1 MSIPST
7 VTATLPPIH
16 TSHYAYPTSR
26 HDHYQPAPSPYDN
39 IRNPPARLA
48 PSWPPYNPSPP
59 LPSSNRTAV
68 PVPSSRQGQS
78 PAGMALRGGTGSQQP
93 AREKRRPNWEEF
105 YRHGIPD
112 EVVYIDVTPDPPK
125 ADTGRP
131 NNTTRTVAR
140 PVSTPEHA
148 AKKRRTGQDNNY
160 DARNFSY
167 SNRRPTQLDD
177 SGSGTISTDRTTSLN
192 TTAPTSLGSHAS
204 HGSSGNYIDDQAVGQ
219 KRKRVT
225 RGQVAADAK
234 RRKEIE
240 EVNDAYSSYVPPPK
254 PPIKAKDV
262 HVPPVR
268 DVSRSPP

>member
-1 MSIPST
+1 M
-7 VTATLPPIH
+7 A
-16 TSHYAYPTSR
+16 SR
-26 HDHYQPAPSPYDN
+26 P
-39 IRNPPARLA
+39 
-48 PSWPPYNPSPP
+48 
-59 LPSSNRTAV
+59 
-68 PVPSSRQGQS
+68 
-78 PAGMALRGGTGSQQP
+78 GTDSQQP

-112 EVVYIDVTPDPPK
+112 EVVYIDVTPEPPK
-125 ADTGRP
+125 LENRRP
-131 NNTTRTVAR
+131 NHTTRTVAR
-140 PVSTPEHA
+140 PAATPEHA
-148 AKKRRTGQDNNY
+148 AKKRRTGQANNY

-167 SNRRPTQLDD
+167 SNGRPTNLDD

-204 HGSSGNYIDDQAVGQ
+204 HGSSGNYLDDQAVGQ

-225 RGQVAADAK
+225 RGQLAADAK

-262 HVPPVR
+262 HVPQVR
-268 DVSRSPP
+268 DVGNSLVQSKD